1 MAEYRSVRP
10 GVTIAAAPAAVRYS
24 LRTRTPEGLPPIL
37 ASASFAGGHA
47 LGLGPDEWLLILPE
61 ASPAPAGTFA
71 LTDISDRNIGL
82 TIEGALAERLLQA
95 GIALD
100 LSLGAFPVGK
110 VTRTLHEGV
119 EIILWRTGE
128 TAFRVEVWRSFADHL
143 FGALAL
149 TAGDL

>member
-1 MAEYRSVRP
+1 MADLHSIHE
-10 GVTIAAAPAAVRYS
+10 GVTVAPAPTSVRYS
-24 LRTRTPEGLPPIL
+24 LRTRTPEGLPAIL
-37 ASASFAGGHA
+37 ASAPFAGGHA

-61 ASPAPAGTFA
+61 GAAEPAGPYA
-71 LTDISDRNIGL
+71 LTDIRDRNIGL
-82 TIEGALAERLLQA
+82 TIEGPLAERLLQC

-100 LSLGAFPVGK
+100 LALPAFPVGK
-110 VTRTLHEGV
+110 VTRTLHEGT

-128 TAFRVEVWRSFADHL
+128 TAFRVEVWRSFAEHL